1 MFTSV
6 FRAPY
11 SGLPDR
17 CIKNEVETFPF
28 YGKPE
33 FNENNL
39 TINFN
44 WSVLKLLWI
53 KISAYR
59 KQDKRKTDLKMTEV
73 MQLLCSDC
81 TDMYIFFSV
90 GDAEYA
96 VKRLNYV

>member
-6 FRAPY
+6 FHAPY
-11 SGLPDR
+11 SGLPYK
-17 CIKNEVETFPF
+17 CIKNKVETFPF

-33 FNENNL
+33 FTENNL

-53 KISAYR
+53 KISVY
-59 KQDKRKTDLKMTEV
+59 KKTDKRKMGLKITSEV

-81 TDMYIFFSV
+81 TDIFFSV